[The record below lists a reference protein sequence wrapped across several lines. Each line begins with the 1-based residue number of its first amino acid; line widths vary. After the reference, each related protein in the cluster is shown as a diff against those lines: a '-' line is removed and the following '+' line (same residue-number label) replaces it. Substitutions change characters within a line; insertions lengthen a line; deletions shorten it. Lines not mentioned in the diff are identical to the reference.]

1 MEQSLSATHSS
12 KVKFSESDKKKQY
25 ITFAYREFNFFF
37 QSSISFCRVAD
48 FKLGII
54 AALLLFL
61 QSDQLRAEVFRP
73 SELVWF
79 DFWEGVANVGV
90 TVHH

>member
-1 MEQSLSATHSS
+1 MEQSLSAAHSS
-12 KVKFSESDKKKQY
+12 KVKFSETDKRKQY
-25 ITFAYREFNFFF
+25 LIFAYSEFNLFF

-61 QSDQLRAEVFRP
+61 QSDQLRTEVFRL

-90 TVHH
+90 TDRV

>member
-1 MEQSLSATHSS
+1 MEQSLSAAHSS
-12 KVKFSESDKKKQY
+12 KVKFSESDKRKQY
-25 ITFAYREFNFFF
+25 LIFAYNEFNFFF

-61 QSDQLRAEVFRP
+61 QSDQLRAEVFRL

-79 DFWEGVANVGV
+79 DFWEGVANVDVTDGV
-90 TVHH
+90 